1 MKAELISVGTEL
13 LLGHTIDTDAAYASR
28 ELAAA
33 GVDVLRRFT
42 VGDNPAR
49 LEETLRLALSQSD
62 LVILIGGLGPTKD
75 DLTKEIA
82 AAVCGRQLVPHE
94 ESRRRIEEYF
104 KGRPL
109 GETQWKQAMLP
120 EGCDVLENNRGT
132 APGCVFSAPNGSL
145 VALLPGPPSEC
156 EPMIR
161 DQLMPYLHR
170 FCGGAIASLM
180 VRTFGIG
187 EGSAAE
193 RAADFL
199 EMKNPTVAPYAKE
212 SEMFFRVTAKAASE
226 QEAREQCAAVARRL
240 CGRLGSFVYDVNGDG
255 TSQSCLENTVVRL
268 LTEQGKT
275 IAAAESCT
283 GGLIAKRLTDV
294 PGASAVLHM
303 SFVTYSN
310 EAKRRLLG
318 VPEELLERY
327 GAVSEEVARA
337 MAEGVRRAAGSSLGL
352 GVTGIA
358 GPDGGTPEKPVGLVW
373 IALSDGEETWV
384 RRLSA
389 PARFQPREKIRFR
402 AASTA
407 LDMARRRLSGLPA
420 EEKPV

>member
-1 MKAELISVGTEL
+1 MQAELIAVGTEL
-13 LLGHTIDTDAAYASR
+13 LLGHTIDTDSAFASR

-42 VGDNPAR
+42 VGDNPDR
-49 LEETLRLALSQSD
+49 LEQTLRLALSQSD

-82 AAVCGRQLVPHE
+82 ASVCGKRLVLHE
-94 ESRRRIEEYF
+94 DSRRRIEEHF
-104 KGRPL
+104 KGRVC

-120 EGCDVLENNRGT
+120 EGCEVFPNNHGT
-132 APGCVFSAPNGSL
+132 APGCIFRSESGCL

-161 DQLMPYLHR
+161 DELIPYLHR
-170 FCGGAIASLM
+170 LTGGVIVSRM

-193 RAADFL
+193 RAADL
-199 EMKNPTVAPYAKE
+199 LDWSNPTVAPYAKD
-212 SEMFFRVTAKAASE
+212 SEMFFRVTAKAASRE
-226 QEAREQCAAVARRL
+226 EAEKQCEGAVQEL
-240 CGRLGSFVYDVNGDG
+240 CSRLGSRVYAVNEDG
-255 TSQSCLENTVVRL
+255 TSPSCLEHTVVAL
-268 LTEQGKT
+268 LAEQGKT

-294 PGASAVLHM
+294 PGASAVLNM

-310 EAKRRLLG
+310 EAKHRLLG
-318 VPEELLERY
+318 VPEELLGRY
-327 GAVSEEVARA
+327 GAVSEQVARA
-337 MAEGVRRAAGSSLGL
+337 MAEGVRRAAESSVGV

-373 IALSDGEETWV
+373 IAVSDGEHTWV
-384 RRLSA
+384 RRMNA
-389 PARFQPREKIRFR
+389 PARFQTREKIRYR

-407 LDMARRRLSGLPA
+407 LDLVRRCLCGLPM
-420 EEKPV
+420 EEEPV